1 MGAIDLG
8 MSALY
13 PKVLRGARLR
23 RRVALVRGS
32 GPALHQVLVALG
44 SAVARRQE
52 SKERRMLGAL
62 WSQDCYEDGETPR

>member
-1 MGAIDLG
+1 

-32 GPALHQVLVALG
+32 SPAVHQALAALG
-44 SAVARRQE
+44 KAVAWRQE
-52 SKERRMLGAL
+52 AKERRMLGAL
-62 WSQDCYEDGETPR
+62 WGPRCYEDGEDLP

>member
-1 MGAIDLG
+1 

-32 GPALHQVLVALG
+32 GPALHQVLAALG
-44 SAVARRQE
+44 AAVARRQE
-52 SKERRMLGAL
+52 AKERRMLGAL
-62 WSQDCYEDGETPR
+62 WGSKCYESGDDLA